1 MVTVARAGAR
11 GTYGRVKTDR
21 ARSPRR
27 RRAGRASAQSPLG
40 RMVARPL
47 FLARSTQ
54 HVSSLP
60 SARDWVGG
68 AAMLAA
74 AASWGLLASLLAR

>member
-21 ARSPRR
+21 ARSHR

-40 RMVARPL
+40 RMAARPL
-47 FLARSTQ
+47 FLARATQ
-54 HVSSLP
+54 HVSSYP